1 MLTAL
6 RNPVL
11 MAGLRKIWQGEEEYW
26 RALCKAEAL
35 RDSPNTNKIIHF
47 TASESAAEL
56 QESIIREAV
65 GL

>member
-1 MLTAL
+1 
-6 RNPVL
+6 